1 MGINRHLWA
10 TPRQPITGLIYDPRN
25 LITGLRK
32 PAPNFDRR
40 TARPQ
45 LKKEN

>member
-10 TPRQPITGLIYDPRN
+10 APRQPITGLIYDPRN

-32 PAPNFDRR
+32 PAPHFTRR
-40 TARPQ
+40 STGPT
-45 LKKEN
+45 KKED